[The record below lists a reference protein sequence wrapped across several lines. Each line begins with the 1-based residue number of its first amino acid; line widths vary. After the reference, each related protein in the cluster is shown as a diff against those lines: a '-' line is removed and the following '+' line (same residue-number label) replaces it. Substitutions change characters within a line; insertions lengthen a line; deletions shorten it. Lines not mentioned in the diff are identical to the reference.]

1 MIVAFWYGIVPI
13 AGGFFNRYRWRKF
26 RNRFNDMRLSP
37 LLDYSQY
44 RKLDKEGGIFRFS
57 GSIESITDARTL
69 WVRGDDLTIPV
80 SLANTK
86 CYLLPVHQGEGHPE
100 APEQIRW
107 NRVSTLTEGSK
118 VFIGGQLKTHDERL
132 NFTSSKEHPLV
143 VIFYN
148 CPDSQLPSEIIKAAR
163 TKNEYW
169 NTITPVSIATGA
181 LILLY
186 IAASFLNRPAF
197 RLTVITSLAA
207 VFIPILPIFPPGFLL
222 TSLYRRLTW
231 IARKLRASYDLARY
245 GLLPNSSDRLARHYG
260 FRAYSLEALA
270 WVLMILGICINLVFV
285 FLILFLFQVITF

>member
-1 MIVAFWYGIVPI
+1 
-13 AGGFFNRYRWRKF
+13 
-26 RNRFNDMRLSP
+26 MRLSP

-44 RKLDKEGGIFRFS
+44 RKLDEEGGIFRFS

-69 WVRGDDLTIPV
+69 WVRGSDLTIPV

-86 CYLLPVHQGEGHPE
+86 CYLLPVHQGEGLPE

-107 NRVSTLTEGSK
+107 NRVSTLTEGSN
-118 VFIGGQLKTHDERL
+118 VFIGGQLKTQNERL
-132 NFTSSKEHPLV
+132 NFISSKEHPLV

-148 CPDSQLPSEIIKAAR
+148 CPDSDLAAAIISAAR

-169 NTITPVSIATGA
+169 NTITPVSIAIGA

-186 IAASFLNRPAF
+186 VAASYLNRPAF
-197 RLTVITSLAA
+197 RLTVITAFAA

-231 IARKLRASYDLARY
+231 IARNLRANYDLARY
-245 GLLPNSSDRLARHYG
+245 GLLPGATDRHAKKFG

-270 WVLMILGICINLVFV
+270 WVLMILGVCINFIFV
-285 FLILFLFQVITF
+285 FLILFLFQVIIF